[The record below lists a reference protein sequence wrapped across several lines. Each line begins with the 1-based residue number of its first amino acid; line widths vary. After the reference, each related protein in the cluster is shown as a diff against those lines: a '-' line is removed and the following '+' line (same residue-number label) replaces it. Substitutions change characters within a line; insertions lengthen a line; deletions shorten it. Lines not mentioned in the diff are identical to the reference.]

1 MVNKIVL
8 ASIKISKIECQTA
21 MHNPYKTK
29 NLPKQ
34 KIHYKVITQE
44 LFYEPYFKTT
54 CYIALFKIISIIPF
68 SKLILKEIKICNFI
82 KSCNE
87 PKSHSAKGTKRF
99 LLKFAYKNTNLN
111 KLK

>member
-21 MHNPYKTK
+21 MHNLYKTK

-54 CYIALFKIISIIPF
+54 CCIALFKIISIIPF
-68 SKLILKEIKICNFI
+68 SNAF
-82 KSCNE
+82 
-87 PKSHSAKGTKRF
+87 PK
-99 LLKFAYKNTNLN
+99 AYSERNKNLQFY
-111 KLK
+111 